1 VSDEFSWNLPYHSQR
16 QPALGDAAVATSQPL
31 ATEAGLE
38 MLRRGGTAIDAA
50 IAAAAALT
58 VVEPTTNGIGGDA
71 FAIVHADGAMHGFN
85 GSGRSAAAFDPASVA
100 GMTEFPRQGWL
111 PVTVPGQIG
120 LWEALHARFG
130 RLKFREL
137 FEPAVRHAREGYLVA
152 PLTSGLWKRAIRAHA
167 SQPEWLKT
175 FTIDGKAPEPG
186 QRMRLPDHARTL
198 EAIGSGGAEDFYRGE
213 IARRIVDAARAA
225 NAPLAAA
232 DLATHLDR
240 VGDDWC
246 GTISVPYRD
255 YRLHE
260 IPPNGQGLA
269 ALVAMAILA
278 RFDLPALDPDCPDA
292 THLRIEATKLGFLVA
307 HREVADASR
316 MRTTVDELLGPA
328 AIDALAARIDPARAG
343 DFHAGV
349 PKPGGTVYLC
359 TADREGRMVS
369 LIQSNYTGWGS
380 GIVIPGTGI
389 AMQNR
394 GACFTLERG
403 HPNAAAAGVR
413 PYHTIIPGFLTRDTS
428 ANGSRAS
435 KPAVAFGVMG
445 GFMQPQGHVQVACRI
460 IDHRQNPQAALD
472 APRWQWLEGRRI
484 DLERGW
490 DPATIDA
497 LRNRGHE
504 MDMAREPSVAFG
516 RGQAIAVL
524 PAGGYVAASDL
535 RADGHAGVA

>member
-1 VSDEFSWNLPYHSQR
+1 VPDRFSWNLPYPSQR

-38 MLRRGGTAIDAA
+38 MLRRGGTAVDAA

-71 FAIVHADGAMHGFN
+71 FAIVHADGTLHGFN
-85 GSGRSAAAFDPASVA
+85 GSGRSAAAFDPATVA
-100 GMTEFPRQGWL
+100 GASEFPRQGWL

-120 LWEALHARFG
+120 LWEALHAKFG

-137 FEPAVRHAREGYLVA
+137 FEPAVRFAREGYLVA
-152 PLTSGLWKRAIRAHA
+152 PLTSGLWKRAIRGYA
-167 SQPEWLKT
+167 SHPEWMRV
-175 FTIDGKAPEPG
+175 FTIDGQAPEPG

-198 EAIGSGGAEDFYRGE
+198 EAIGAGGAEVFYRGE
-213 IARRIVDAARAA
+213 IARKIADAARAA
-225 NAPLAAA
+225 NAPLAAT
-232 DLATHLDR
+232 DLASHLDR
-240 VGDDWC
+240 IGEDWC
-246 GTISVPYRD
+246 GTISVAYRG

-269 ALVAMAILA
+269 ALVALAILA
-278 RFDLPALDPDCPDA
+278 RFDLPSLDPDCPDA

-307 HREVADASR
+307 HREVADATR
-316 MRTTVDELLGPA
+316 MRTTVDELLAPA
-328 AIDALAARIDPARAG
+328 AIDALAARIDLARAG

-359 TADREGRMVS
+359 AADRDGRMVS

-380 GIVIPGTGI
+380 GIVVPGTGI

-403 HPNAAAAGVR
+403 HPNAAAPGVR
-413 PYHTIIPGFLTRDTS
+413 PYHTIIPGFLTRDRPGG
-428 ANGSRAS
+428 GSE
-435 KPAVAFGVMG
+435 PAMAFGVMG
-445 GFMQPQGHVQVACRI
+445 GFMQPQGHVQVTGRI
-460 IDHRQNPQAALD
+460 VDHRQNPQAALD
-472 APRWQWLEGRRI
+472 APRWQWIRDRRV
-484 DLERGW
+484 DLEPGW
-490 DPATIDA
+490 DPATVTE
-497 LRNRGHE
+497 LRRRGHE
-504 MDMAREPSVAFG
+504 LEIAGERSVAFG
-516 RGQAIAVL
+516 RGQAIWSL
-524 PAGGYVAASDL
+524 GRTGSGGYAAASDL